1 MTMTNKTSAAGAR
14 RSVWVSGAVFCA
26 AAMLLPWVGAGPID
40 AHQVLHRSGPD
51 YEILVQLR
59 LSRTLLALVAGAGLS
74 LAGALFQA
82 MLRESLADP
91 YTLGISA
98 GASLGAVITICAGLD
113 TVLGLPGTWVGS
125 LAGAFAVLV
134 LVMGPAAFGRARKPL
149 SAFTLLLT
157 GIAINSVCAA
167 GILILSSFA
176 GIVRSFSI
184 ARWLIGSV
192 DATGY
197 ASLGVLAAVVGGGGL
212 IILGQARS
220 WNLLA
225 VGEQWA
231 GSRGVRVGR
240 LMATGYVAGSVL
252 VAGAIAL
259 TGPIGFVG
267 LIVPHVVRSRISP
280 DSRVLM
286 PCSFF
291 LGGTLLAVCDAIGR
305 IVVPPAEIPAGAVLA
320 LIGGPYLVWVIRQRV
335 PGEG

>member
-1 MTMTNKTSAAGAR
+1 M
-14 RSVWVSGAVFCA
+14 V
-26 AAMLLPWVGAGPID
+26 
-40 AHQVLHRSGPD
+40 HRQGPD

-59 LSRTLLALVAGAGLS
+59 ISRTLLALVAGAGLS

-82 MLRESLADP
+82 MMRESLADP

-98 GASLGAVITICAGLD
+98 GASLGAVVAIAAGLD
-113 TVLGLPGTWVGS
+113 TVIGLPGTWIGS
-125 LAGAFAVLV
+125 LVGAFAVLT
-134 LVMGPAAFGRARKPL
+134 LVMGPVLFGRGRKRL
-149 SAFTLLLT
+149 SAFTMLLT
-157 GIAINSVCAA
+157 GIAVNGMCAA

-184 ARWLIGSV
+184 SRWLIGSV
-192 DATGY
+192 DATSY
-197 ASLGVLAAVVGGGGL
+197 SSLGVLAVVVGGGAGF
-212 IILGQARS
+212 ILWRAKS

-231 GSRGVRVGR
+231 VSRGVRVGR
-240 LMATGYVAGSVL
+240 LMGTGFVAGSVL

-267 LIVPHVVRSRISP
+267 LIVPHLVRSRISP

-320 LIGGPYLVWVIRQRV
+320 LLGGPYLVWVIRGRV
-335 PGEG
+335 SADI